1 MILEDQVKQAN
12 EELKEAQ
19 DRLKK
24 VRPPTATMRRDIH
37 RITLLENNLE
47 KHMLK
52 YSNIKSKNR
61 SLREEIDVMRKEHR
75 NLMRA
80 NKSLIRDITN
90 QADDAR
96 KVNLMTQSGQR
107 VTDETNNQILAL
119 KANHEDRKHRFESQI
134 KGLQERLKEKEESG
148 LEALAMN
155 KENNAANNS
164 VTRDKKAAGGQT

>member
-52 YSNIKSKNR
+52 YSNIQSKNR

-96 KVNLMTQSGQR
+96 KVNLMTQSG
-107 VTDETNNQILAL
+107 
-119 KANHEDRKHRFESQI
+119 
-134 KGLQERLKEKEESG
+134 
-148 LEALAMN
+148 
-155 KENNAANNS
+155 
-164 VTRDKKAAGGQT
+164 